1 MLFTYL
7 PKSVLYQRSSQY
19 QNVKTEKIKCI
30 KNVFFFVKSF
40 VSTLFLFQQKYF
52 YTIRYS
58 SYKQREHKPLIT

>member
-7 PKSVLYQRSSQY
+7 PKSGLYQRSSQY
-19 QNVKTEKIKCI
+19 QNVKTEEKKMNKKC
-30 KNVFFFVKSF
+30 FFVKSF